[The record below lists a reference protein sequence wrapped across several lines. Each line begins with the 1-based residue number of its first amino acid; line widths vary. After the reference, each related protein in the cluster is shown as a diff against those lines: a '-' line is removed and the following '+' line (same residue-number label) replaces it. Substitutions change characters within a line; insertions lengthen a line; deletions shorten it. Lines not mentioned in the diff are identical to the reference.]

1 MTLPTLLFAFL
12 VALFYGVV
20 YHLIRDGGFW
30 RLILYVVLSVAGFA
44 VGHFVGL
51 WRGWVFVP
59 IGSLNIGMS
68 SVGSLLIL
76 VFGDWLSRIETNPES
91 KV

>member
-12 VALFYGVV
+12 VALFYGVL
-20 YHLIRDGGFW
+20 YHFIRDGGFW
-30 RLILYVVLSVAGFA
+30 RLILYIVLSAAGFA
-44 VGHFVGL
+44 IGHFVGL

-59 IGSLNIGMS
+59 LGSLNIGMS
-68 SVGSLLIL
+68 SLGSLLIL
-76 VFGDWLSRIETNPES
+76 VFGDWLSRMETDPES

>member
-44 VGHFVGL
+44 IGHFVGL

-59 IGSLNIGMS
+59 LGSLNLGMS

>member
-1 MTLPTLLFAFL
+1 MTIPTLLFAFL

-44 VGHFVGL
+44 IGHFVGL

-59 IGSLNIGMS
+59 LGSLNIGMS